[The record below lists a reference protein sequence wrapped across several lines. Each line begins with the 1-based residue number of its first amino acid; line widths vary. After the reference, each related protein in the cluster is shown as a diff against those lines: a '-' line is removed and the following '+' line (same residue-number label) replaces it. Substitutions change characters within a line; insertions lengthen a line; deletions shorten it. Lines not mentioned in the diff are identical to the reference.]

1 MVINLNLEIEKAKNE
16 YDEKNYEMA
25 LEILDGIED
34 EGEYQKLAALI
45 RIASLMALKRY
56 DESLNIIDSSIEE
69 YPYSEFLWSRKVECQ
84 YFKGDEKDAA
94 KSLEE
99 LERIVN
105 KDEKHALVF
114 LAEEFEL
121 LDNHEKALKYCDM
134 ALEIDEDFEDAVRQ
148 KAMIA
153 SSLKDRDM
161 MSDCADRLLKL
172 YDDDIY
178 KVMIPFM
185 LKLFSGRYKDCLD
198 IVNGVNVLDD
208 SQDEMFK
215 GAIYKSMVE
224 DLNIEIRT
232 SAPIEMTVD
241 EVLDLFFR
249 YHYDG
254 IGQGEIKGVRYLI
267 TKQQ

>member
-1 MVINLNLEIEKAKNE
+1 MINLNLEIEKAKNE
-16 YDEKNYEMA
+16 FDDKNYEKA
-25 LEILDGIED
+25 LEILDGLEA
-34 EGEYQKLAALI
+34 EGEYHKLALMI
-45 RIASLMALKRY
+45 RLASLMALKRY
-56 DESLNIIDSSIEE
+56 DDSLKVIDSNIEKF
-69 YPYSEFLWSRKVECQ
+69 PYSDFLWSRKVECH
-84 YFKGDEKDAA
+84 YFNGDEQNAV

-105 KDEKHALVF
+105 KDDKESLVF
-114 LAEEFEL
+114 LAEECEL
-121 LDNHEKALKYCDM
+121 LDNHKKALKYCDM
-134 ALEIDEDFEDAVRQ
+134 ALDIDGDFIDAVQQ

-161 MSDCADRLLKL
+161 MSDCADKLLKL
-172 YDDDIY
+172 YDEDIY
-178 KVMIPFM
+178 KVMIPLM
-185 LKLFSGRYKDCLD
+185 LKLFSGRYRDCLD
-198 IVNGVNVLDD
+198 IINSVDVLDEAHE
-208 SQDEMFK
+208 EMLK

-254 IGQGEIKGVRYLI
+254 IKHGEIKGARYLI
-267 TKQQ
+267 IRHK